1 MPLRLSAFLRCP
13 GDVRLKL
20 ARAAGLPGSVFPS
33 CPHECLS
40 CPLGNA
46 ARGCF
51 ASGVATLRGCAHVRR
66 SQTLTRH
73 NFSER
78 ERIRE
83 NLVGEGPREIERR
96 APRSETLSA
105 RATGERFRKT
115 RQHARRSCVGTL
127 PWPTPVGSRS
137 RADLAQPLRSGRPVP
152 QLRARESW
160 PSSKILTERARPGE
174 ADRARYLSITVSGA
188 SGPSAGAR
196 AGSRPGRPGGAPSA
210 RRDRAGGRLHSPRLL
225 RDLVERDPREGA
237 SSRQLDD
244 RSTEPARRHEPR
256 AIEARIV
263 GLKHTHNRE
272 HDFNRRVGLIQ
283 SRRKGNVILP
293 RHAGP
298 IPLVHLSHH
307 VTSQT
312 VTEQKISVK
321 YCDSDH
327 SRASVS
333 TFLASCSHRGSSQ
346 RSTQSKP
353 DQPTPARDQFKTQ
366 PLTANVCLSQTFPRG
381 TT

>member
-1 MPLRLSAFLRCP
+1 MRLRVSAFFRCP

-20 ARAAGLPGSVFPS
+20 ARDAALRGSGFRA
-33 CPHECLS
+33 CPLECLS

-105 RATGERFRKT
+105 RATGEHFSKT

-127 PWPTPVGSRS
+127 PWPTPVGSRP
-137 RADLAQPLRSGRPVP
+137 RADL
-152 QLRARESW
+152 
-160 PSSKILTERARPGE
+160 
-174 ADRARYLSITVSGA
+174 
-188 SGPSAGAR
+188 
-196 AGSRPGRPGGAPSA
+196 
-210 RRDRAGGRLHSPRLL
+210 
-225 RDLVERDPREGA
+225 
-237 SSRQLDD
+237 
-244 RSTEPARRHEPR
+244 
-256 AIEARIV
+256 
-263 GLKHTHNRE
+263 
-272 HDFNRRVGLIQ
+272 
-283 SRRKGNVILP
+283 
-293 RHAGP
+293 
-298 IPLVHLSHH
+298 
-307 VTSQT
+307 
-312 VTEQKISVK
+312 
-321 YCDSDH
+321 
-327 SRASVS
+327 VS

-346 RSTQSKP
+346 RSTQSEP